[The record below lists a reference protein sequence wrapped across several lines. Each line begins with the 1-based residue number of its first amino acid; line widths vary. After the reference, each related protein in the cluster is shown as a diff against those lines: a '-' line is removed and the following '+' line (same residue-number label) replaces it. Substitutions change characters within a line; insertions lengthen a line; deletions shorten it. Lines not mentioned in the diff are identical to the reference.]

1 MKCLHARKPG
11 TTLVE
16 LLIFIALLGIVIGA
30 ILPLLFMA
38 AEDRLL
44 QQTISVVEQNGAQ
57 VLQNASQRIRNAERI
72 LSPAMGQTGSLLVMQ
87 TASGATNPT
96 IIGFLSGAVLIIEGT
111 LQQTISSSQVAVT
124 DFLVRNTSTS
134 ATRQSAEISFSI
146 IRTTRLS
153 QPHYYLR
160 SFTMAVSLLPADLP
174 NNSNAVCAAPF
185 CLPINTY
192 NWQLYDRLTGT
203 CLEAS
208 TPLRCP

>member
-87 TASGATNPT
+87 TASGGTNPT

-174 NNSNAVCAAPF
+174 NNSNAACAAPF
-185 CLPINTY
+185 CAPSNTY
-192 NWQLYDRLTGT
+192 NWQLYDKLTGT